1 VIIATRHHLHAPQ
14 IIAALSAGKHVFCE
28 KPLCIREDELADIVQ
43 AYRAASPRPIL
54 MVGFN
59 RRFAP
64 MSRRLKSF
72 FSDSH
77 EPLALQYR
85 VNAGALTPD
94 HWVNDPEQGGGR
106 LIGEM
111 CHFVDLLMFL
121 TGSIPVKVYAR
132 PMRGAELG
140 GSDNLSVLIDFENG
154 SVATITYVA
163 NGDRAFSKERLEVF
177 GGGAAA
183 ALDDFRR
190 LELVRHGQRKVIRSL
205 WRQNKGHKAELC
217 GFLEAIRN
225 EAGVPPI
232 PLCEIIAT
240 TLTTFSIKHSLVSGA
255 PTTIDVAGFLESTK
269 TPAARS
275 VPA

>member
-1 VIIATRHHLHAPQ
+1 
-14 IIAALSAGKHVFCE
+14 
-28 KPLCIREDELADIVQ
+28 
-43 AYRAASPRPIL
+43 
-54 MVGFN
+54 
-59 RRFAP
+59 
-64 MSRRLKSF
+64 
-72 FSDSH
+72 
-77 EPLALQYR
+77 
-85 VNAGALTPD
+85 
-94 HWVNDPEQGGGR
+94 
-106 LIGEM
+106 
-111 CHFVDLLMFL
+111 
-121 TGSIPVKVYAR
+121 
-132 PMRGAELG
+132 MRGAELG

-163 NGDRAFSKERLEVF
+163 NGDRAFSTERLDVL

-232 PLCEIIAT
+232 PLREIIAT

-255 PTTIDVAGFLESTK
+255 ATTIDVAGFLESTK